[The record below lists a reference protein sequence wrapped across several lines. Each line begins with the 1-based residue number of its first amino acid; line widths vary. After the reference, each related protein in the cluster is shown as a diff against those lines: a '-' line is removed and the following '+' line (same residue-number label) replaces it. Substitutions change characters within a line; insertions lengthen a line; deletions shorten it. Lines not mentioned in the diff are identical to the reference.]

1 VVSAAP
7 HAPGTDGTR
16 HVVVTW
22 PDYDADGDQLG
33 LALTREGL
41 ALRLAPKLGA
51 RSALE
56 VRALVQNAVGAI
68 VSTDPFDAAV
78 LANSPALRVIARVG
92 VGLDSID
99 LDAATAHG
107 IAVTVTPGV
116 NEATV
121 ADHTIALMLA
131 ALRRICEQDAAVRR
145 GEWNRTGEHA
155 AWLLSGGTVG
165 LVGFGHIGRIV
176 AERLRGFDV
185 RVLVNDPVA
194 PSDSGV
200 EAVELDALLAASD
213 VVSLHVPLLPTT
225 RGLVGAREIGLMAP
239 GAILVN
245 TARGPVVD
253 EEALADA
260 LESGRLRAAA
270 LDVFAEEPPA
280 GSRLLGLP
288 NVVLSP
294 HIAGLS
300 TTSVRDMARRATASV
315 IDVLR
320 GRPPAHLAN
329 PDVLRHAVFAR
340 PPVAAWGQGG

>member
-1 VVSAAP
+1 MVSAAP
-7 HAPGTDGTR
+7 HDDAKR
-16 HVVVTW
+16 QVVVTW
-22 PDYDADGDQLG
+22 PDYDAEGDQMG
-33 LALTREGL
+33 LALAREGL
-41 ALRLAPKLGA
+41 DVRLAPKLGA

-56 VRALVQNAVGAI
+56 VRALVQNAVAAI
-68 VSTDPFDAAV
+68 VSTDPFDAGV

-107 IAVTVTPGV
+107 VAVTVTPGV

-131 ALRRICEQDAAVRR
+131 ALRRICEQDAAVRN

-185 RVLVNDPVA
+185 RVLVTDPVEPRDA
-194 PSDSGV
+194 GV
-200 EAVELDALLAASD
+200 QAVSLDTLLAASD

-225 RGLVGAREIGLMAP
+225 RGLVGARELALMPP

-253 EEALADA
+253 EDALADA

-270 LDVFAEEPPA
+270 LDVFADEPPA
-280 GSRLLGLP
+280 GSRLLGLR

-300 TTSVRDMARRATASV
+300 TTSVRDMTRRATTSV

-320 GRPPAHLAN
+320 GRAPAHLAN
-329 PDVLRHAVFAR
+329 PEVLDHATFAR
-340 PPVAAWGQGG
+340 AWSQGG

>member
-1 VVSAAP
+1 MVSVGPNASP
-7 HAPGTDGTR
+7 DGVKR
-16 HVVVTW
+16 QVVVTW
-22 PDYDADGDQLG
+22 PDYDADGDQMG
-33 LALTREGL
+33 RALAREGL
-41 ALRLAPKLGA
+41 AVRLAPKLGA
-51 RSALE
+51 RSPLE

-68 VSTDPFDAAV
+68 VSTDPFDAGV

-92 VGLDSID
+92 VGIDSID

-107 IAVTVTPGV
+107 VAVTVTPGV
-116 NEATV
+116 NEGTV

-131 ALRRICEQDAAVRR
+131 ALRRVCEQDAAVRR

-185 RVLVNDPVA
+185 RVLVNDPVE
-194 PSDSGV
+194 PRDG
-200 EAVELDALLAASD
+200 AVEPVGLDVLLSASD

-225 RGLVGAREIGLMAP
+225 RGLIGARELALMRP

-245 TARGPVVD
+245 TARGAVVD
-253 EEALADA
+253 EAALVDA

-270 LDVFAEEPPA
+270 LDVFANEPPTA
-280 GSRLLGLP
+280 SRLLALP

-294 HIAGLS
+294 HIAGIS
-300 TTSVRDMARRATASV
+300 TTSVRDMTRHATASV
-315 IDVLR
+315 IDVLC

-329 PDVLRHAVFAR
+329 PEVLDHAVFAQ
-340 PPVAAWGQGG
+340 AGGRGG

>member
-1 VVSAAP
+1 VVTDAP
-7 HAPGTDGTR
+7 HEIAAKR

-22 PDYDADGDQLG
+22 PDYDADGEQMG
-33 LALTREGL
+33 GALAREGV

-51 RSALE
+51 RSPRE
-56 VRALVQNAVGAI
+56 VRALVKGAVGAI
-68 VSTDPFDAAV
+68 VSTDPFDAGV
-78 LANSPALRVIARVG
+78 LANSPTLRVIARVG

-107 IAVTVTPGV
+107 VAVTVTPGV
-116 NEATV
+116 NERTV

-131 ALRRICEQDAAVRR
+131 ALRRVCEQDAAVRR
-145 GEWNRTGEHA
+145 GAWNRTGEHA

-176 AERLRGFDV
+176 AERLRGFGV
-185 RVLVNDPVA
+185 RILVNDPIE
-194 PSDSGV
+194 PRDGDV
-200 EAVELDALLAASD
+200 EAVSLDVLLRSSD

-225 RGLVGAREIGLMAP
+225 RGLIGGRELALMRRD
-239 GAILVN
+239 AILVN
-245 TARGPVVD
+245 TARGAVVD
-253 EEALADA
+253 EEALVAA
-260 LESGRLRAAA
+260 LQGGRLRAAA
-270 LDVFAEEPPA
+270 LDVFANEPPT
-280 GSRLLGLP
+280 GSRLLTLP

-300 TTSVRDMARRATASV
+300 TTSVRDMTRRATASV

-329 PDVLRHAVFAR
+329 PEVLDHAVFAR
-340 PPVAAWGQGG
+340 AWGQSG

>member
-1 VVSAAP
+1 VVSAVP
-7 HAPGTDGTR
+7 HASSDEAKR

-22 PDYDADGDQLG
+22 PDYDADGDQMG
-33 LALTREGL
+33 RALTREGL
-41 ALRLAPKLGA
+41 AVRLAPKLGA
-51 RSALE
+51 RTPLE
-56 VRALVQNAVGAI
+56 VRALVQHAVGAI
-68 VSTDPFDAAV
+68 VSTDPFDAGV
-78 LANSPALRVIARVG
+78 LANSPTLRVIARVG
-92 VGLDSID
+92 VGIDSID

-107 IAVTVTPGV
+107 VAVTVTPGV

-131 ALRRICEQDAAVRR
+131 ALRRICEHDAAVRR

-165 LVGFGHIGRIV
+165 LVGFGQIGRIV

-185 RVLVNDPVA
+185 RVIVNDPIE
-194 PSDSGV
+194 PRDTGV
-200 EAVELDALLAASD
+200 EAMSLDALLAASD

-225 RGLVGAREIGLMAP
+225 CGLIGARELALMSP
-239 GAILVN
+239 RAILVN

-253 EEALADA
+253 EDALADA
-260 LESGRLRAAA
+260 LASGRLRGAA
-270 LDVFAEEPPA
+270 LDVFADEPPI
-280 GSRLLGLP
+280 GSRLLNLP

-300 TTSVRDMARRATASV
+300 TTSVRDMTRRATASV

-320 GRPPAHLAN
+320 GRAPAHLAN
-329 PDVLRHAVFAR
+329 PDVLDHAVFAR
-340 PPVAAWGQGG
+340 AWGQSG

>member
-7 HAPGTDGTR
+7 NASRDDGAR
-16 HVVVTW
+16 QVVVTW
-22 PDYDADGDQLG
+22 PDYDADGDQMG
-33 LALTREGL
+33 RALAREGL
-41 ALRLAPKLGA
+41 DVRLAPKLGA

-68 VSTDPFDAAV
+68 VSTDPFDAGV

-107 IAVTVTPGV
+107 VAVTVTPGV

-185 RVLVNDPVA
+185 RVLVNDPVE
-194 PSDSGV
+194 PRDSGV
-200 EAVELDALLAASD
+200 EAVSLDALLAASD

-225 RGLVGAREIGLMAP
+225 RGLIGARELGLMPP

-253 EEALADA
+253 EDALADA

-270 LDVFAEEPPA
+270 LDVFADEPPA
-280 GSRLLGLP
+280 GSRVLGLA

-300 TTSVRDMARRATASV
+300 TTSVRDMTRRATASV

-340 PPVAAWGQGG
+340 PPLTAWGQGG

>member
-7 HAPGTDGTR
+7 NASPGPAER
-16 HVVVTW
+16 QVVVTW
-22 PDYDADGDQLG
+22 PDYDTDGDQMG
-33 LALTREGL
+33 RALAREGL
-41 ALRLAPKLGA
+41 TVRLAPKLGA
-51 RSALE
+51 RSARE

-68 VSTDPFDAAV
+68 VSTDPFDAGV

-92 VGLDSID
+92 VGIDSID

-107 IAVTVTPGV
+107 VAVTVTPGV

-145 GEWNRTGEHA
+145 GEWNRTGDHA

-185 RVLVNDPVA
+185 RVVVNDPIE
-194 PSDSGV
+194 PREPCV
-200 EAVELDALLAASD
+200 EAMNLDALLAASD

-225 RGLVGAREIGLMAP
+225 RGLIGARELALMSP
-239 GAILVN
+239 RAILVN
-245 TARGPVVD
+245 TARGAVVD

-270 LDVFAEEPPA
+270 LDVFADEPPV
-280 GSRLLGLP
+280 GSRVLGLR

-300 TTSVRDMARRATASV
+300 TTSVRDMTRRATASV

-320 GRPPAHLAN
+320 GRAPAHLAN
-329 PDVLRHAVFAR
+329 PDVLDHAVFAR
-340 PPVAAWGQGG
+340 AWGQGG

>member
-1 VVSAAP
+1 M
-7 HAPGTDGTR
+7 R
-16 HVVVTW
+16 QVVVTW
-22 PDYDADGDQLG
+22 PDYDADGDLMG
-33 LALTREGL
+33 LALAREGL
-41 ALRLAPKLGA
+41 TVRLAPKLGA
-51 RSALE
+51 RSPLE

-68 VSTDPFDAAV
+68 VSTDPFDAGV

-107 IAVTVTPGV
+107 VAVTVTPGV

-185 RVLVNDPVA
+185 RVLVNDLVEPRDA
-194 PSDSGV
+194 GV
-200 EAVELDALLAASD
+200 EPVSLDTLLAASD

-225 RGLVGAREIGLMAP
+225 RGLIGARELALMPP

-253 EEALADA
+253 EDALVDA

-270 LDVFAEEPPA
+270 LDVFADEPPLR
-280 GSRLLGLP
+280 SRLLGLP

-300 TTSVRDMARRATASV
+300 TTSVRDMTRRATTSV

-340 PPVAAWGQGG
+340 PPLTAWGQGA

>member
-1 VVSAAP
+1 VVGEAP
-7 HAPGTDGTR
+7 HAPPDGTKR
-16 HVVVTW
+16 QVVVTW
-22 PDYDADGDQLG
+22 PDYDADGDQMG
-33 LALTREGL
+33 RALAREGL
-41 ALRLAPKLGA
+41 AVRLAPKLGA
-51 RSALE
+51 RTPLE

-68 VSTDPFDAAV
+68 VSTDPFDAGV
-78 LANSPALRVIARVG
+78 LANSPTLRIIARVG

-107 IAVTVTPGV
+107 VAVTVTPGV

-121 ADHTIALMLA
+121 ADHTVALMLA
-131 ALRRICEQDAAVRR
+131 ALRRICEHDAAVRR

-155 AWLLSGGTVG
+155 AWLLSGSTVG

-185 RVLVNDPVA
+185 RVVVADPVE
-194 PSDSGV
+194 PRDPTV
-200 EAVELDALLAASD
+200 EPMSLDALLAASN

-225 RGLVGAREIGLMAP
+225 RGLIGARELALMPP

-260 LESGRLRAAA
+260 LEAGRLRAAA
-270 LDVFAEEPPA
+270 LDVFADEPPL

-294 HIAGLS
+294 HVAGLS
-300 TTSVRDMARRATASV
+300 TTSVRDMTRRATASV

-320 GRPPAHLAN
+320 GRAPAHLAN
-329 PDVLRHAVFAR
+329 PDVLDHATFAR
-340 PPVAAWGQGG
+340 AWGHGG

>member
-1 VVSAAP
+1 VVSAA
-7 HAPGTDGTR
+7 HQDDAR
-16 HVVVTW
+16 RQVVVTW
-22 PDYDADGDQLG
+22 PDYDADGDQMG
-33 LALTREGL
+33 RALAREGL
-41 ALRLAPKLGA
+41 DVRLAPKLGA
-51 RSALE
+51 RSPLE

-68 VSTDPFDAAV
+68 VSTDPFDAGV
-78 LANSPALRVIARVG
+78 LASSPALRVIARVG
-92 VGLDSID
+92 VGIDSID

-107 IAVTVTPGV
+107 VAVTVTPGV

-185 RVLVNDPVA
+185 RVVVNDPIEPRDA
-194 PSDSGV
+194 GV
-200 EAVELDALLAASD
+200 ETMGLDALLASSD
-213 VVSLHVPLLPTT
+213 VVSLHVPLLPST
-225 RGLVGAREIGLMAP
+225 RGLIGAREMALMSP
-239 GAILVN
+239 RAILVN
-245 TARGPVVD
+245 TARGPIVD
-253 EEALADA
+253 EDALADA

-270 LDVFAEEPPA
+270 LDVFADEPPM
-280 GSRLLGLP
+280 GSRLLGLR

-294 HIAGLS
+294 HSAGLS
-300 TTSVRDMARRATASV
+300 TTSVRDMTRRATASV

-320 GRPPAHLAN
+320 GRAPAHLAN
-329 PDVLRHAVFAR
+329 PDVLDHALFAR
-340 PPVAAWGQGG
+340 AWGQGG